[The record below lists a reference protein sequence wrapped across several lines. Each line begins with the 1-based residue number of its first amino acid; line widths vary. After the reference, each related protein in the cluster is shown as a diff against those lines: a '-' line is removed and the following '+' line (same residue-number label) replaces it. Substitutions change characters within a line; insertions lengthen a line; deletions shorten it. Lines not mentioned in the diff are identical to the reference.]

1 MITLKIKKL
10 FGIFNYEINLKDDGI
25 TILTGPNGFG
35 KTTILK
41 CLEALTSIE
50 KIRYFYKLYFSEISI
65 TINDNVFCIIK
76 NGNDLF
82 MKYNKNDKCNIHDI
96 YEYHNYIN
104 NNIYNS
110 IYNNSIYNS
119 ICNNE
124 LIDPSIAVSLLRRN
138 DFIRLSNINE
148 NGSKKIKKQYNSFN
162 DMMKI
167 ISNKIGNLYYIKED
181 RLINNKNTNSI
192 IYKNGNNNDES
203 IYTIDK
209 IPITLKNIINDYVNK
224 YYNNSNKLD
233 STYPSRL
240 INHNKDEEIKEDE
253 FYDRKNDMKKKQNIL
268 YKYNL
273 FTKNNGADFEFNQKY
288 ASALKVYFDDFD
300 KKYSVYE
307 SLITKLDLFT
317 NIINNK
323 LYNKKVQ
330 ISKDYGIKVMCT
342 YTEKEIPL
350 NELSSGE
357 KHEIILFFELIFS
370 VEQSITILIDEPE
383 LSLHVAWQ
391 KNFINDLLNII
402 NQLNKKMNI
411 IIATHSP
418 YIINKYE
425 KYQIDLGE
433 LYKNDKR

>member
-1 MITLKIKKL
+1 MIKLKIKKL
-10 FGIFNYEINLKDDGI
+10 FGIFNYEINLKDGGI

-50 KIRYFYKLYFSEISI
+50 KIKYFYKLYFSEISI
-65 TINDNVFCIIK
+65 TINDNLFCITK

-82 MKYNKNDKCNIHDI
+82 IKYNKNDQCNINDI
-96 YEYHNYIN
+96 YEYHKYITN
-104 NNIYNS
+104 NNDLMDYYNRNILQTTNFLPLPNIYMPLLFS
-110 IYNNSIYNS
+110 SK
-119 ICNNE
+119 NE
-124 LIDPSIAVSLLRRN
+124 IKKI
-138 DFIRLSNINE
+138 
-148 NGSKKIKKQYNSFN
+148 KKIKKQYNLFN
-162 DMMKI
+162 EMMKI

-192 IYKNGNNNDES
+192 IYKNDNDDNDDNNRS

-209 IPITLKNIINDYVNK
+209 IPITLKNIINDYINK

-240 INHNKDEEIKEDE
+240 INHDKDEEIKEDE
-253 FYDRKNDMKKKQNIL
+253 FHDRKNDMKKKQNIL

-273 FTKNNGADFEFNQKY
+273 FTKNDGADFEFNKKY